1 MPENHPSQ
9 YEKAS
14 QRENKGI
21 IAGKANPEPVGD
33 NLFHSDDMALARL
46 DNNLLMINSLQDFF
60 LLSISIFKKNS
71 NNKFIE

>member
-1 MPENHPSQ
+1 MPEKKHSSQ
-9 YEKAS
+9 DEKAS

-46 DNNLLMINSLQDFF
+46 DNNLLMINWLQDFF
-60 LLSISIFKKNS
+60 FFLYQYIYI
-71 NNKFIE
+71 